1 MGQAITGVFTMIDQ
15 ILSNTLAKKIVETVQ
30 RQCSIFKKDEQ
41 MMRRNL
47 YGPYTQRRQKYNL
60 TAYVLSGFAPG
71 RFIMNGVTV
80 QDIQY
85 SLPTAP
91 LFQPEL
97 HTDTAIIQIYSNG
110 AKLQDN
116 KVVQERCKEHNGT
129 QQNGPHFLLIPGE
142 HIIHLTT
149 KGIGEPDQLPADQ
162 GHKEDNAEQYKE
174 TEQEHTPDSGYIL
187 SQQINSGADCTN
199 CQQQK
204 RSQKDAGFVDG
215 EFSHIHFGAPPIHI

>member
-15 ILSNTLAKKIVETVQ
+15 ILSNTLAEKIVKTVR
-30 RQCSIFKKDEQ
+30 RQCCIFQKDEQ
-41 MMRRNL
+41 MIRRNL

-129 QQNGPHFLLIPGE
+129 QQNGPHFLLIRFSADKDGQLKRIE
-142 HIIHLTT
+142 ALYLNEDCVTMET
-149 KGIGEPDQLPADQ
+149 KLLYQ
-162 GHKEDNAEQYKE
+162 
-174 TEQEHTPDSGYIL
+174 S
-187 SQQINSGADCTN
+187 
-199 CQQQK
+199 
-204 RSQKDAGFVDG
+204 
-215 EFSHIHFGAPPIHI
+215 FGAAMLTFAG